1 MPTNLTD
8 QAKVLAEFFTDY
20 RFEPDWVDFVTY
32 NDLGLPLAY
41 LVASGLVVQITE
53 DGAKLISETFN
64 MLVTI
69 VGAEPNGNY
78 QTLDGLFDAGD
89 LMTPSADGS

>member
-1 MPTNLTD
+1 MPTPLTD
-8 QAKVLAEFFTDY
+8 QAKILAEFFTDY

-53 DGAKLISETFN
+53 DGAKLIGETFN
-64 MLVTI
+64 MLATI
-69 VGAEPNGNY
+69 VGASPDGAY
-78 QTLDGLFDAGD
+78 GTLDALFDAGD
-89 LMTPSADGS
+89 LMTPASE